1 MTYYL
6 DLGDGGPLI
15 PCRDP
20 HQALWLA
27 RVWVALYVAQST
39 APSWP
44 AHNCAKQKN
53 HDQRDS

>member
-1 MTYYL
+1 MIYYL

-27 RVWVALYVAQST
+27 RVWVAVMGAST
-39 APSWP
+39 R
-44 AHNCAKQKN
+44 C
-53 HDQRDS
+53 

>member
-27 RVWVALYVAQST
+27 RVWLAM
-39 APSWP
+39 
-44 AHNCAKQKN
+44 
-53 HDQRDS
+53 R